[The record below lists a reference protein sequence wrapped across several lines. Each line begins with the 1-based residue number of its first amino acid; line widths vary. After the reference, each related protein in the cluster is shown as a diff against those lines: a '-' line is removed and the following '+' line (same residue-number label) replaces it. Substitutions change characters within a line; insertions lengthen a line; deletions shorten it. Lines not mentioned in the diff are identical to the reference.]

1 MIQRDIGILSLE
13 NESTYTR
20 DIVREAAHRAHQEK
34 RFSEALFLYNLAD
47 ERDSV
52 ISVINIELGN
62 SLSRPTVS
70 AAGGDEQYFQSGKAS
85 VSVSAGRDD
94 ILRVA
99 RSIFD
104 HYGPVNINAKNR
116 QTCEVL
122 LNLKEAMVMY
132 EHEQFD
138 EALRV

>member
-99 RSIFD
+99 R
-104 HYGPVNINAKNR
+104 
-116 QTCEVL
+116 
-122 LNLKEAMVMY
+122 
-132 EHEQFD
+132 
-138 EALRV
+138 